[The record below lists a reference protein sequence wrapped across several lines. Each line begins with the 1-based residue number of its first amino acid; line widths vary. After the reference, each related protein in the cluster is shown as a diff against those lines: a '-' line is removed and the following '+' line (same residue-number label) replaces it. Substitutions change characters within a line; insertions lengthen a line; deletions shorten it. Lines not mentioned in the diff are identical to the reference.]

1 MPTLRAKALKLFQL
15 KRRLEES
22 DDTGYCTCVTC
33 GVVDHYTQM
42 HGGHWIPKG
51 SSSALAFDSKNVHV
65 QCPGCNLFGMKYGS
79 AAQAYTLYM
88 IQKYGEIEVERMLA
102 RRNETV
108 KIYTAEY
115 REMIKTL
122 NAEIKQLKSRML

>member
-1 MPTLRAKALKLFQL
+1 MTTLRAKALKLFQL
-15 KRRLEES
+15 KRRLEEA

-33 GVVDHYTQM
+33 GVSDHYTKM

-51 SSSALAFDSKNVHV
+51 SSSALAFDSKNVHA

-79 AAQAYTLYM
+79 AAQAYTLFM
-88 IQKYGEIEVERMLA
+88 IQQYGEIEVERMLA